1 MTMQMAREMEIELRQ
16 TREAI
21 QKHAEEMINL
31 LLELE
36 VRLEERLTQAQ
47 ARIDEFK
54 NATSSVQANSSKPGS
69 DKEGA
74 PTIPDIAKRG
84 GTLFAMAEHH
94 GTNSN
99 NGTNHLN
106 AT

>member
-47 ARIDEFK
+47 ARIDELK
-54 NATSSVQANSSKPGS
+54 NAASSVQANSPKPGS
-69 DKEGA
+69 DKESA
-74 PTIPDIAKRG
+74 PTIPDIAKGG